1 MISFCV
7 FFGNKRHSVST
18 GIVWSVWTI
27 VLDRGGRTSGG
38 AGGDG
43 GNDSGDS
50 RVGRTSGGAGGD
62 CGNDSGDS
70 RVGRTIGGAGGDC
83 GNDSGPRVIVCGG
96 DGKITTFLGCLRRL
110 TAQYI
115 KKRITR
121 MVKSPAIGRR
131 TRQAVRSVSFV
142 AVGMGTVAGI

>member
-18 GIVWSVWTI
+18 GIVWRVWTI
-27 VLDRGGRTSGG
+27 GLDRGGRSGG

-43 GNDSGDS
+43 GND
-50 RVGRTSGGAGGD
+50 R
-62 CGNDSGDS
+62 GDS

-96 DGKITTFLGCLRRL
+96 GKIITFLGCLRRL

-121 MVKSPAIGRR
+121 MVKSAAIGRR
-131 TRQAVRSVSFV
+131 TRQAVRSSFV
-142 AVGMGTVAGI
+142 AGMVTVAGI

>member
-50 RVGRTSGGAGGD
+50 RVGRTS
-62 CGNDSGDS
+62 
-70 RVGRTIGGAGGDC
+70 GGAGGDC